1 MPPREDPSHLAH
13 LKYRPDIDGLRA
25 VAVLSVVCYHA
36 FPKWMP
42 GGFIGVDIFFVISG
56 YLISTIIFGSLGG
69 DGFDYGEFYAR
80 RIRRIFPALVV
91 VMAATFV
98 AGWWVLLA
106 DEFSQ
111 LGKHVLAS
119 AGFVQNLVLWNEA
132 GYFDTAAESKPLLHL
147 WSLAVEEQF
156 YIFWPLLLGLAWKR
170 KGRAVLIWM
179 AVASALSFVLNV
191 GSVHRSPEAAF
202 YSPLS
207 RIWELA
213 AGAILAYT
221 ALRRQPFR
229 SVFHRESTSAAG
241 LLFIA
246 LGLALIHREKAFPG
260 WWALLPV
267 LGACMCI
274 AAGPGAWLN
283 RRLLGSRIAVWFGLI
298 SYPLY
303 LWHWPLLAYARVVA
317 GDTPVRSVRM
327 AAVLLAIALAWLT
340 YRWLEKP
347 LRRRE
352 GASVVTGLAAAMLA
366 LAALGAFAFL
376 QLWQPRND
384 APGLQ
389 RVVAASKDWTYPD
402 GLRAATVAGQKVFVV
417 GNGAERVLLLGD
429 SQVEQF
435 GPRAIELARTRPAA
449 IGTVTFAARGA
460 CPPVPQV
467 FEDRDPAC
475 GERLE
480 KFLAFARGPDVDT
493 VVIGAC
499 WTCYFDVPDGPLPA
513 GTPTGPDHYYYR
525 DGDSR
530 YALRGGGGV
539 PRALTSLAATIK
551 SLRVAGKR
559 VYVLLAIPVGPE
571 FGPRSQ
577 LSGSRLGDLR
587 ADTVSPTVALP
598 ASQRALHDRLL
609 RLAQDSGA
617 DVIDPI
623 ASLCNAQD
631 QCLRSEPDGTPI
643 YIQDGVHLTARYV
656 AQSASFIDPAFAVHK

>member
-56 YLISTIIFGSLGG
+56 YLISTIIFGSL
-69 DGFDYGEFYAR
+69 R

-91 VMAATFV
+91 VMAATFA

-179 AVASALSFVLNV
+179 AVASALSFLLNV

-229 SVFHRESTSAAG
+229 SVFHRESTSVAG

-246 LGLALIHREKAFPG
+246 LGLVLIHREKAFPG

-267 LGACMCI
+267 LGACLCI

-283 RRLLGSRIAVWFGLI
+283 RHLLGSRIAVWFGLI

-347 LRRRE
+347 LRRRA

-366 LAALGAFAFL
+366 LVALGAFAFL

-435 GPRAIELARTRPAA
+435 GPRAVELARTRPAA

-480 KFLAFARGPDVDT
+480 NLLAFARGPDVDT

-499 WTCYFDVPDGPLPA
+499 WTCYFDVPEGPLPA

-539 PRALTSLAATIK
+539 SRALASLAATIK
-551 SLRVAGKR
+551 SLRDAGKR

-577 LSGSRLGDLR
+577 LSGSRLGHLR
-587 ADTVSPTVALP
+587 ADPMSPTVALP
-598 ASQRALHDRLL
+598 ASQRALHDRLH

-617 DVIDPI
+617 EVIDPI
-623 ASLCNAQD
+623 PSLCNAQD

-656 AQSASFIDPAFAVHK
+656 AQSAGFLDPALLQRR